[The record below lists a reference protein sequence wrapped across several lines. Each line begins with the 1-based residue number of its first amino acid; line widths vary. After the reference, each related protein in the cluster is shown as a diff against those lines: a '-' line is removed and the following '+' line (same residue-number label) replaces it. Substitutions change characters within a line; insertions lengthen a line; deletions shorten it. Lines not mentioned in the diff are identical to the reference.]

1 MDEPVEVGAIEIAD
15 RAGMGAKHAAG
26 VGPGQAPQLVESRH
40 QTSPTIRLARRSS
53 DRIRTAQHRA
63 NGDFLRPN
71 A

>member
-1 MDEPVEVGAIEIAD
+1 
-15 RAGMGAKHAAG
+15 MGAKHAAG